1 MFSGFFLL
9 RLFCTLFARSS
20 YWEERGGWGNFEPFE
35 MMYNSHRGWWFIKV
49 QCGGKWNV
57 VGYYRLGVHRVLPTD
72 GIPPLTWPGP
82 HWNTTNHTHK
92 GKLLFRWKYYS
103 YECSKLLYLSI
114 VLLLIGNLTFVLTQP
129 KAFIRLCLNLWLCLS
144 VSLSLCFL
152 CICLWISCIYL
163 RVLGEECVWCVPA
176 RPLDIGQSLQRL
188 F

>member
-72 GIPPLTWPGP
+72 GILPLAWPGP
-82 HWNTTNHTHK
+82 HWNTTNHTQK
-92 GKLLFRWKYYS
+92 GKTIVWGKYLDLDSVGLVKLFFFY
-103 YECSKLLYLSI
+103 I
-114 VLLLIGNLTFVLTQP
+114 LLLLSLRFWC
-129 KAFIRLCLNLWLCLS
+129 LCLWLDLYY
-144 VSLSLCFL
+144 
-152 CICLWISCIYL
+152 CLWGVKPCLPELS
-163 RVLGEECVWCVPA
+163 GPA
-176 RPLDIGQSLQRL
+176 RPLDIGQSPAIVLKC
-188 F
+188 